1 MGRTCW
7 KAEFG
12 GVEYKCRAS
21 GFARSLAARTPPADN
36 CGLCCGSL
44 IAQHLVPLV
53 AVSSHLDM
61 FIDVNH
67 FLART
72 GVWRSKSFTISR
84 YAVAVLSIATALLA
98 SHLVVVFLH
107 TEPFASLF
115 LCAIMFAA
123 WFGGFGP
130 GLLATI
136 LALLTFY
143 YFLVPPIDSFSL
155 KSNSFAP
162 DFKDLPRMVI
172 LAITA
177 LFVNFLSA
185 SQRDAEKSLQGSRV
199 ELLVAI
205 EDQRRIEAALL
216 HSEMYLAEAQ
226 RLSHT
231 GSFGWNIATGEII
244 WSEETFRIFQCDRTT
259 KPTLELTI
267 QRVHSEDRDRVQQTM
282 ELASSDGKDFDHECR
297 LLMPDGSVK
306 HIRTVALA
314 VKDASGNI
322 EFAGAVMDVTASKQA
337 QERLQ
342 ALLNEKQ
349 KLASLMENSSDF
361 IGYAPIVEQID
372 YLNAAGRRLVGL
384 ELDEDISTYHMN
396 DFHPPEERQLFMDR
410 IFPMLSRDG
419 HWEGERALRHLR
431 TYAVISVIQ
440 TVCFITDEDSNRRT
454 GIATICRDVTE
465 RKREIVRQR
474 QAEEA
479 LLKAQADLEHVTR
492 LTTMGELA
500 ASIAHEIGQPLMAIV
515 TNAETCFLRL
525 AKDQP
530 ELDEARKAAE
540 RVIRDG
546 HRAGD
551 VVKSIR
557 ALVRKSAAETAQLDI
572 NIVIRDVLDLM
583 RTELRRQDVSLKAEF
598 CVGLEPVTGDRVQ
611 LQQVVLNLVMN
622 GVEAMSGVT
631 NRSRVLHV
639 NTQRDTDGNI
649 VIAVQDSGAGLD
661 PSMMDRIFERFFTT
675 KPEGMGM
682 GLSICRS
689 IVEAHGGRLWASPQ
703 LPHGSIFRFTLPRA
717 KSGRPIESSS

>member
-1 MGRTCW
+1 
-7 KAEFG
+7 
-12 GVEYKCRAS
+12 
-21 GFARSLAARTPPADN
+21 
-36 CGLCCGSL
+36 
-44 IAQHLVPLV
+44 
-53 AVSSHLDM
+53 M

-72 GVWRSKSFTISR
+72 GVWWSKPSTISR
-84 YAVAVLSIATALLA
+84 YAIAVLSIAMALVA

-107 TEPFASLF
+107 TEPFVSLF
-115 LCAIMFAA
+115 LCAIMFVA
-123 WFGGFGP
+123 WFGGVGP
-130 GLLATI
+130 GLLATV
-136 LALLTFY
+136 LALLAFY
-143 YFLVPPIDSFSL
+143 YFLVPPINSFSP
-155 KSNSFAP
+155 KSNLLAP
-162 DFKDLPRMVI
+162 EFKDLPRMV
-172 LAITA
+172 LFAITA
-177 LFVNFLSA
+177 LFVNFLNA
-185 SQRDAEKSLQGSRV
+185 AQRDAKKSLQGSRDD
-199 ELLVAI
+199 LLVAI

-231 GSFGWNIATGEII
+231 GSFGWNVTTVEII

-259 KPTLELTI
+259 KPTAEFII
-267 QRVHSEDRDRVQQTM
+267 QRIHSEDRALVQKIMDR
-282 ELASSDGKDFDHECR
+282 ASSDGKDFDHECR

-306 HIRTVALA
+306 HVRAVARA
-314 VKDASGNI
+314 VKDVSGNI

-342 ALLNEKQ
+342 ASLNEKQ
-349 KLASLMENSSDF
+349 KLASLIENSSDF
-361 IGYAPIVEQID
+361 IGYAPIVGQVD

-384 ELDEDISTYHMN
+384 ELDEDISIYHMN
-396 DFHPPEERQLFMDR
+396 DFYPPEERQLFTDE
-410 IFPMLSRDG
+410 IFPILSRDG
-419 HWEGERALRHLR
+419 HWEGERALRHFR
-431 TYAVISVIQ
+431 TNAVISVIQ
-440 TVCFITDEDSNRRT
+440 TVCFITDKDTNQRA

-465 RKREIVRQR
+465 RKREISRQQ

-479 LLKAQADLEHVTR
+479 LLKAQADLEHVAR

-500 ASIAHEIGQPLMAIV
+500 ASIAHEINQPLMAIV
-515 TNAETCFLRL
+515 TDAETCLLRL
-525 AKDQP
+525 GKDQP

-540 RVIRDG
+540 RVIRDC

-551 VVKSIR
+551 VIKSIR
-557 ALVRKSAAETAQLDI
+557 ALVRKSAAATEQLDI

-583 RTELRRQDVSLKAEF
+583 RAELRRQGVLLRAEF
-598 CVGLEPVTGDRVQ
+598 CAGLEPVTGDRVQ
-611 LQQVVLNLVMN
+611 LQQIVLNLVMN
-622 GVEAMSGVT
+622 GVEAMSSVT
-631 NRSRVLHV
+631 NRSRILHV

-703 LPHGSIFRFTLPRA
+703 LPHGSIFRFTLPGA
-717 KSGRPIESSS
+717 KRGRSIENSS